1 MTKKLTQ
8 CKLNMKGH
16 SGMEQDIENWGQR
29 RGGKNSRAQSARKNF
44 FAAASPTNPV
54 CPLPTYWGHMT
65 FLPFPVETKQ

>member
-44 FAAASPTNPV
+44 LQLLPPLIQFAPSP
-54 CPLPTYWGHMT
+54 LIGGI
-65 FLPFPVETKQ
+65 